1 MPKSRQYFRHSV
13 STNVAVVVI
22 GFASFSASIVRAES
36 ITYNLIDYGN
46 YDSNSYTLHGSI
58 TTDGVMGQLS
68 ATDITAWNINLEQ
81 AGSSA
86 PLFPI
91 NPANTFVRAASG
103 VVATAAGLELMSP
116 PSTYSAPY
124 VSYLIIDNQATN
136 NQGPFIGLDWQI
148 AWENPTSVNYATL
161 GYSTN
166 AIYQN
171 SADVSQPTN
180 TIYSPT
186 DNPHNFLVATSVPEP
201 SRIVAVLGLAG
212 MGCVSLVWRRRR
224 AAD

>member
-1 MPKSRQYFRHSV
+1 MLKSRQYFRHSV

-22 GFASFSASIVRAES
+22 GFVSFSASIVRAGS
-36 ITYNLIDYGN
+36 KTYHLIDYGN

-91 NPANTFVRAASG
+91 NPANTFVRVASG

-124 VSYLIIDNQATN
+124 VSNLIIEDQASN
-136 NQGPFIGLDWQI
+136 IGLDWQI

-171 SADVSQPTN
+171 RADVSQPTN

-201 SRIVAVLGLAG
+201 GTFALLIAG
-212 MGCVSLVWRRRR
+212 ACGWIGVTLFKRRRTP
-224 AAD
+224 